1 MKLSQTSEV
10 ESISREKACSPYWNL
25 SVQEKSKLLW
35 LPTETVLRDSGSN
48 LSSGLQTRT
57 IQNSWFSTKLHSPQ
71 QKSLPKT
78 FCPSFTSSPVEPTA
92 FGGTL
97 WLSRKIRIYPT
108 PTQVNLLKRWIGT
121 YRKSYNTTVH
131 SLNEKLGFSKPEVLR
146 QLPDWSK
153 ETPYAI
159 RGDAVREAQKALVS
173 GIKKYKRTGEIFNLR
188 FKSKKEPKQSIPI
201 QIQNVR
207 KSSLYPTLLGSLKTA
222 EPIKGEAGGRIVWE
236 NGRWFYTEP
245 RSVSILQSDNQRLE
259 SVSIDPGVRTF
270 ATLFS
275 PELAGKVGA
284 GASSRI
290 YRLCLHLDAL
300 YSKISVSKGKRK
312 YSLKKA
318 AERLR
323 WKIKDIITEL
333 HTKLG
338 VWLCKTF
345 KVIFLP
351 TFGVQQMT
359 SRNYQEDFYKVC
371 KADAGTGS
379 L

>member
-1 MKLSQTSEV
+1 
-10 ESISREKACSPYWNL
+10 
-25 SVQEKSKLLW
+25 
-35 LPTETVLRDSGSN
+35 
-48 LSSGLQTRT
+48 
-57 IQNSWFSTKLHSPQ
+57 
-71 QKSLPKT
+71 
-78 FCPSFTSSPVEPTA
+78 
-92 FGGTL
+92 
-97 WLSRKIRIYPT
+97 
-108 PTQVNLLKRWIGT
+108 
-121 YRKSYNTTVH
+121 
-131 SLNEKLGFSKPEVLR
+131 LGFSKPEVLR

-290 YRLCLHLDAL
+290 YRLCLHLDSL

-359 SRNYQEDFYKVC
+359 SRITRKISTKSVRQMLGLAHYKFKVRL
-371 KADAGTGS
+371 KALAQKYGS
-379 L
+379 QVFDTNEAYTSKTCSACGKIHNIGSNKIMSCSCGNIMDRDINGARGIFLRALRDNSTT